1 MKKLLDAL
9 QQGICIINQKRI
21 ICYTNPVFLD
31 LLGYRGCELIDEP
44 IDELAL
50 FKEKEDLVMF
60 RAKKGDYQKLKV
72 KCLEQTFEEEV
83 FKCIL
88 VESYT
93 EKEEKEIEQEELE
106 YEKGLQLGVLKKE
119 FFANVS
125 HEFKTPLN
133 IILAMMQL
141 MDKNN
146 EDGTLVYQEGYNL
159 NKYIKVVKQ
168 NAYRLL
174 RLVNNLIDMTRIGA
188 GYYPVKFENHNI
200 IQVVE
205 EITMSVAEYIQ
216 GKGIELIFDTEE
228 EEVFLACDPEKIER
242 IMLNL
247 LSNAVKYMGPPE
259 ERDHIL
265 RISVEIE
272 VNEESVC
279 IYVKDNGMGIQED
292 KIQSIFERFVQVE
305 DNLTA
310 RTDGSGI
317 GLALVKSLIE
327 LHDGHIAVQSEEGVG
342 STFYFTLP
350 IRQVEAVHNVI
361 QRTTHNQI
369 EKCSIEFSDVY
380 DRLI

>member
-1 MKKLLDAL
+1 
-9 QQGICIINQKRI
+9 
-21 ICYTNPVFLD
+21 
-31 LLGYRGCELIDEP
+31 
-44 IDELAL
+44 
-50 FKEKEDLVMF
+50 
-60 RAKKGDYQKLKV
+60 
-72 KCLEQTFEEEV
+72 
-83 FKCIL
+83 
-88 VESYT
+88 
-93 EKEEKEIEQEELE
+93 
-106 YEKGLQLGVLKKE
+106 
-119 FFANVS
+119 
-125 HEFKTPLN
+125 
-133 IILAMMQL
+133 
-141 MDKNN
+141 
-146 EDGTLVYQEGYNL
+146 
-159 NKYIKVVKQ
+159 
-168 NAYRLL
+168 
-174 RLVNNLIDMTRIGA
+174 
-188 GYYPVKFENHNI
+188 VKFENHNI
-200 IQVVE
+200 IQIVE